1 MTSTNPFPGPNMKKS
16 QNNYV
21 PPTLDEEERNRIL
34 MEQMPQVRYI
44 ARHIH
49 DRLPQHVPIEDLVH
63 AGVLGLMD
71 ALTRY
76 DEGRQVQ
83 FKTYAKFRIR
93 GAILDSL
100 RELDWSPR
108 DLRRKARQI
117 ESVSARLS
125 HELGRAPS
133 EQEIA
138 AELNLSL
145 DSFQHLL
152 AELDGLDLGSFHIE
166 SGDREHDDDL
176 CEYLPGNPEESPYFL
191 TMKSELHAY
200 LVRAIQE
207 LSEKEQQVLSLYY
220 YEELTMKE
228 AGAVLGV
235 GESRVSQIHSLA
247 LLRLRTRL
255 QALLAGKQMPPQLA
269 EQAILSTLEGTWKKY

>member
-1 MTSTNPFPGPNMKKS
+1 MTNS
-16 QNNYV
+16 QGNYT
-21 PPTLDEEERNRIL
+21 PPPLDEEVRNRIL
-34 MEQMPQVRYI
+34 LEQMPQVRYL

-49 DRLPQHVPIEDLVH
+49 DRLPQHVPIEDLIH

-71 ALTRY
+71 ALTKY
-76 DEGRQVQ
+76 DEARQVQ

-108 DLRRKARQI
+108 DLRRKARLI
-117 ESVSARLS
+117 EVASARLS
-125 HELGRAPS
+125 HELGRSAT

-138 AELNLSL
+138 AELGITLE
-145 DSFQHLL
+145 SFQHLL
-152 AELDGLDLGSFHIE
+152 GDLEGLDIGSFHIE
-166 SGDREHDDDL
+166 ATGKEQDDDL
-176 CEYLPGNPEESPYFL
+176 CEYLPGNPDESPYYL
-191 TMKSELHAY
+191 TMKSELNQF
-200 LVRAIQE
+200 LIRAVEE

-228 AGAVLGV
+228 TGAVLGI

-255 QALLAGKQMPPQLA
+255 QSMLSGKQMPPQLA
-269 EQAILSTLEGTWKKY
+269 GQAIRSALEGTWKKY

>member
-1 MTSTNPFPGPNMKKS
+1 MTNAQS
-16 QNNYV
+16 NYA
-21 PPTLDEEERNRIL
+21 PPPLDEEVRNRIL
-34 MEQMPQVRYI
+34 MEQMSQVRYI

-49 DRLPQHVPIEDLVH
+49 DRLPQHVPMEDLVH

-71 ALTRY
+71 ALTKY
-76 DEGRQVQ
+76 DEARQVQ

-108 DLRRKARQI
+108 DLRRKARLI
-117 ESVSARLS
+117 EVVSARLS
-125 HELGRAPS
+125 HELGRSAT

-138 AELNLSL
+138 SDLGLTL

-152 AELDGLDLGSFHIE
+152 GELDGLDLGSFHVE
-166 SGDREHDDDL
+166 SSDKDHDDDI
-176 CEYLPGNPEESPYFL
+176 CEYLPGDPEESPYFL
-191 TMKSELHAY
+191 TMKSELRQF
-200 LVRAIQE
+200 LITAIEE

-228 AGAVLGV
+228 TGAVLGV

-255 QALLAGKQMPPQLA
+255 QSMLAGKQMPPHLA
-269 EQAILSTLEGTWKKY
+269 EQAVRTALEGAWKKY

>member
-1 MTSTNPFPGPNMKKS
+1 MTNS
-16 QNNYV
+16 QSNYTA
-21 PPTLDEEERNRIL
+21 PPLDEEVRNRIL
-34 MEQMPQVRYI
+34 MEQMTQVRYI

-49 DRLPQHVPIEDLVH
+49 DRLPQHVPIEDLIH

-71 ALTRY
+71 ALTKY
-76 DEGRQVQ
+76 DETRQVQ

-108 DLRRKARQI
+108 DLRRKARLV
-117 ESVSARLS
+117 EVASASLRQ
-125 HELGRAPS
+125 ELGRSAS

-138 AELNLSL
+138 AKLGLKLE
-145 DSFQHLL
+145 SFQHLL
-152 AELDGLDLGSFHIE
+152 GELEGLNLGSFHVE
-166 SGDREHDDDL
+166 SNDSDRDEDL
-176 CEYLPGNPEESPYFL
+176 CEYLPGNPEESPYYL
-191 TMKSELHAY
+191 TMKSEIRQFLT
-200 LVRAIQE
+200 RAIGE
-207 LSEKEQQVLSLYY
+207 LSDKEQQVLSLYY

-228 AGAVLGV
+228 TGAVLGV

-255 QALLAGKQMPPQLA
+255 QSLLAGKQMPPHLA
-269 EQAILSTLEGTWKKY
+269 EQAVRTAMEGAWKKY

>member
-1 MTSTNPFPGPNMKKS
+1 MKNPQG
-16 QNNYV
+16 NYA
-21 PPTLDEEERNRIL
+21 PPPLDEEVRNRIL

-49 DRLPQHVPIEDLVH
+49 DRLPQHVSIEDLVH

-71 ALTRY
+71 ALSKY
-76 DEGRQVQ
+76 DEARQVQ

-108 DLRRKARQI
+108 DLRRKARMI
-117 ESVSARLS
+117 ETVSARLS
-125 HELGRAPS
+125 HTLGRSATEQELACELG
-133 EQEIA
+133 
-138 AELNLSL
+138 LSL
-145 DSFQHLL
+145 EAFQLL
-152 AELDGLDLGSFHIE
+152 LGELEGLDLGSFHIE
-166 SGDREHDDDL
+166 SNDRDQDDDL
-176 CEYLPGNPEESPYFL
+176 CEYLPGNPEESPYYL
-191 TMKSELHAY
+191 TMKSELRQF
-200 LVRAIQE
+200 LSKAIEE

-228 AGAVLGV
+228 TGAVLGV

-247 LLRLRTRL
+247 LLRLRVRL
-255 QALLAGKQMPPQLA
+255 ETLLSGKQISPHLA
-269 EQAILSTLEGTWKKY
+269 ETAVRSALEGAWTKY

>member
-1 MTSTNPFPGPNMKKS
+1 MKKP
-16 QNNYV
+16 QDNYV
-21 PPTLDEEERNRIL
+21 PPPLEEEVRNRIL

-71 ALTRY
+71 ALQKY
-76 DEGRQVQ
+76 DEARQVQ
-83 FKTYAKFRIR
+83 FRTYAKFRIR

-108 DLRRKARQI
+108 DLRRKARLI
-117 ESVSARLS
+117 ETTSARLS
-125 HELGRAPS
+125 HELGRAAT

-138 AELNLSL
+138 TGLGLTLE
-145 DSFQHLL
+145 SFQHLL
-152 AELDGLDLGSFHIE
+152 GELEGLDLGSFHVE
-166 SGDREHDDDL
+166 NSGSDQDDDL

-191 TMKSELHAY
+191 TMKSELHTL
-200 LVRAIQE
+200 LVRAIDE
-207 LSEKEQQVLSLYY
+207 LSEKERCVLSLYY

-228 AGAVLGV
+228 VGAVLGI

-255 QALLAGKQMPPQLA
+255 QSLLAGRQMPPHIA
-269 EQAILSTLEGTWKKY
+269 EQAVRNALEGAWKKY

>member
-1 MTSTNPFPGPNMKKS
+1 MKNPQPCYS
-16 QNNYV
+16 
-21 PPTLDEEERNRIL
+21 PPTLDEEVRNRIL
-34 MEQMPQVRYI
+34 LEQMPQVRYI

-71 ALTRY
+71 ALTKY
-76 DEGRQVQ
+76 DEARQVQ

-108 DLRRKARQI
+108 DLRRKARLV
-117 ESVSARLS
+117 EMTSGRLS
-125 HELGRAPS
+125 QELGRSAT

-138 AELNLSL
+138 SELDLTL

-152 AELDGLDLGSFHIE
+152 SELEGLDLGSFHVE
-166 SGDREHDDDL
+166 NNEKDHDDDL

-191 TMKSELHAY
+191 TMKSELHGF
-200 LVRAIQE
+200 LVRAIEE

-228 AGAVLGV
+228 TGAVLGV

-247 LLRLRTRL
+247 LLRLRARP
-255 QALLAGKQMPPQLA
+255 QSLLAGKQMPPHLA
-269 EQAILSTLEGTWKKY
+269 AQAIRSTLENVWKKY

>member
-1 MTSTNPFPGPNMKKS
+1 MKKL
-16 QNNYV
+16 QNNYEA
-21 PPTLDEEERNRIL
+21 PTIDEEARNRIL
-34 MEQMPQVRYI
+34 LEQMPQVRYI

-49 DRLPQHVPIEDLVH
+49 DRLPQHVPIDDLVH

-71 ALTRY
+71 ALTKY

-117 ESVSARLS
+117 ETAAARIS
-125 HELGRAPS
+125 HELGRSAT

-138 AELNLSL
+138 TELGFTLEA
-145 DSFQHLL
+145 FQLL
-152 AELDGLDLGSFHIE
+152 LGELQGLDLGSFHIA
-166 SGDREHDDDL
+166 GADKDHDDDL
-176 CEYLPGNPEESPYFL
+176 CEYLPGNPEESPFFL
-191 TMKSELHAY
+191 TMKSELHA
-200 LVRAIQE
+200 LLIRAIEE

-228 AGAVLGV
+228 TGAVLGV
-235 GESRVSQIHSLA
+235 GESRVSQIHPLA

-255 QALLAGKQMPPQLA
+255 ETQLAGKKISPHLA
-269 EQAILSTLEGTWKKY
+269 GQAVRTALEGAWKRY

>member
-1 MTSTNPFPGPNMKKS
+1 MKKP
-16 QNNYV
+16 QGNYE
-21 PPTLDEEERNRIL
+21 PPTLDEEVRNRIL

-49 DRLPQHVPIEDLVH
+49 DRLPPQVPLEDLVH

-71 ALTRY
+71 ALTKY
-76 DEGRQVQ
+76 DEARQVQ
-83 FKTYAKFRIR
+83 FNTYAKFRIR

-108 DLRRKARQI
+108 DLRRKARQV
-117 ESVSARLS
+117 ETAAARIS
-125 HELGRAPS
+125 HELGRAATEP
-133 EQEIA
+133 EIA
-138 AELNLSL
+138 AELGFSL
-145 DSFQHLL
+145 QSFQHLL
-152 AELDGLDLGSFHIE
+152 GELEGLDLGSFHIE
-166 SGDREHDDDL
+166 GGDKDHDDDL

-191 TMKSELHAY
+191 TMKSELHGLLAG
-200 LVRAIQE
+200 AIEE
-207 LSEKEQQVLSLYY
+207 LSEKERQVLSLYY

-228 AGAVLGV
+228 TGAVLGV

-255 QALLAGKQMPPQLA
+255 QTLLAGKQMPPHIPNQSVRTA
-269 EQAILSTLEGTWKKY
+269 MEGAWKSC

>member
-1 MTSTNPFPGPNMKKS
+1 MKNATRK
-16 QNNYV
+16 YA
-21 PPTLDEEERNRIL
+21 TALDEEVRNRIL

-71 ALTRY
+71 ALTKY
-76 DEGRQVQ
+76 DEARQVQ

-108 DLRRKARQI
+108 DLRRKARQVETAAGRI
-117 ESVSARLS
+117 S
-125 HELGRAPS
+125 HALGRSAT

-138 AELNLSL
+138 SELGLTLEN
-145 DSFQHLL
+145 FQHLL
-152 AELDGLDLGSFHIE
+152 GELDGLDLGSFHVE
-166 SGDREHDDDL
+166 SGDQDHDTDL

-191 TMKSELHAY
+191 TMRSEVHTL
-200 LVRAIQE
+200 LVGAIEE
-207 LSEKEQQVLSLYY
+207 LSEKEKQVLSLYY

-228 AGAVLGV
+228 TGAVLGV

-255 QALLAGKQMPPQLA
+255 QSLLADKQMPPHLA
-269 EQAILSTLEGTWKKY
+269 EQAVRGTLEGAWKKY

>member
-1 MTSTNPFPGPNMKKS
+1 MNP
-16 QNNYV
+16 QNSYET
-21 PPTLDEEERNRIL
+21 PPLDEEVRNRIL

-44 ARHIH
+44 ARQIH
-49 DRLPQHVPIEDLVH
+49 DRLPQHVPVDDLVH
-63 AGVLGLMD
+63 AGILGLMD
-71 ALTRY
+71 ALTKY
-76 DEGRQVQ
+76 DESRQVQ

-108 DLRRKARQI
+108 DLRRKARLI
-117 ESVSARLS
+117 EQASARLGQ
-125 HELGRAPS
+125 ELGRSAS

-138 AELNLSL
+138 SELGLTL

-152 AELDGLDLGSFHIE
+152 GELEGLDLGSFHIE
-166 SGDREHDDDL
+166 SGDKDQDDDI

-191 TMKSELHAY
+191 TMKSELHQL
-200 LVRAIQE
+200 LVRAIE
-207 LSEKEQQVLSLYY
+207 GLSEKEQQVLSLYY

-228 AGAVLGV
+228 TGAALGV

-255 QALLAGKQMPPQLA
+255 QSLLAGKQMPPHLA
-269 EQAILSTLEGTWKKY
+269 DQAVRTAMEGAWKKY

>member
-1 MTSTNPFPGPNMKKS
+1 MKNS
-16 QNNYV
+16 QANYA
-21 PPTLDEEERNRIL
+21 PPPLDEELRNRIL

-71 ALTRY
+71 ALTKY
-76 DEGRQVQ
+76 DEARQVQ

-108 DLRRKARQI
+108 DLRRKARLI
-117 ESVSARLS
+117 EVATARLS
-125 HELGRAPS
+125 HELGRTAT
-133 EQEIA
+133 EQELA
-138 AELNLSL
+138 TELGLTL
-145 DSFQHLL
+145 DSFQRLL
-152 AELDGLDLGSFHIE
+152 GELEGLDLGSFHIE
-166 SGDREHDDDL
+166 GGDSDHDDDL
-176 CEYLPGNPEESPYFL
+176 CEYLPGNPEESPYYL
-191 TMKSELHAY
+191 TMKSELHQF
-200 LVRAIQE
+200 LCRAIEE
-207 LSEKEQQVLSLYY
+207 LTEKERQVLSLYY

-255 QALLAGKQMPPQLA
+255 QSMLTTRQIAPHLAD
-269 EQAILSTLEGTWKKY
+269 QAVRTALEGAWKKY

>member
-1 MTSTNPFPGPNMKKS
+1 MKNSQRSYTSPA
-16 QNNYV
+16 
-21 PPTLDEEERNRIL
+21 LDEEVRNRIL
-34 MEQMPQVRYI
+34 IEQMPQVRYI

-71 ALTRY
+71 ALTKY
-76 DEGRQVQ
+76 DEARQVQ

-108 DLRRKARQI
+108 DLRRKSRLV
-117 ESVSARLS
+117 ESTTARLS
-125 HELGRAPS
+125 HELGRSAT

-138 AELNLSL
+138 AELGLTL
-145 DSFQHLL
+145 ESFQHLL
-152 AELDGLDLGSFHIE
+152 GELEGLDLGSFRSE
-166 SGDREHDDDL
+166 GSDQDHDDDL
-176 CEYLPGNPEESPYFL
+176 CEYLPGNPEENPYFL
-191 TMKSELHAY
+191 TMRSELHGL
-200 LVRAIQE
+200 LVRAIEE
-207 LSEKEQQVLSLYY
+207 LSEKEKQVLSLYY

-228 AGAVLGV
+228 TGAVLGV

-247 LLRLRTRL
+247 LLRLRDRL
-255 QALLAGKQMPPQLA
+255 QSLLSSRQIPPHLA
-269 EQAILSTLEGTWKKY
+269 DQAVRSTLENAWKKY

>member
-1 MTSTNPFPGPNMKKS
+1 MSKTKS
-16 QNNYV
+16 NTLSATKRSSAGYA
-21 PPTLDEEERNRIL
+21 PPPLDEELRNRIL

-71 ALTRY
+71 ALTKY
-76 DEGRQVQ
+76 DDARQVQ

-100 RELDWSPR
+100 RELDWGPR
-108 DLRRKARQI
+108 DLRRKARLI
-117 ESVSARLS
+117 EATAARLS
-125 HELGRAPS
+125 HELGRSAA

-138 AELNLSL
+138 EELGL
-145 DSFQHLL
+145 DLESFQRLL
-152 AELDGLDLGSFHIE
+152 GELDGLDLGSFHME
-166 SGDREHDDDL
+166 NGEHDEDL
-176 CEYLPGNPEESPYFL
+176 CEYLPGDPEESPFL
-191 TMKSELHAY
+191 LAMKSEMRAMLA
-200 LVRAIQE
+200 RAIGE
-207 LSEKEQQVLSLYY
+207 LSEQEQRVLSLYY

-247 LLRLRTRL
+247 VLRLRQRL
-255 QALLAGKQMPPQLA
+255 KALLGAEQMPAHLA
-269 EQAILSTLEGTWKKY
+269 GQAVRAELEGSWKKC

>member
-1 MTSTNPFPGPNMKKS
+1 MKNPQS
-16 QNNYV
+16 NYA
-21 PPTLDEEERNRIL
+21 PPPLEEEVRNRIL

-49 DRLPQHVPIEDLVH
+49 DRLPQHVSIEDLIH

-71 ALTRY
+71 ALSKY
-76 DEGRQVQ
+76 DEARQVQ

-108 DLRRKARQI
+108 DLRRKARMI
-117 ESVSARLS
+117 EVATSRLN
-125 HELGRAPS
+125 HELGRAAT
-133 EQEIA
+133 EQELA
-138 AELNLSL
+138 NDLGLTL
-145 DSFQHLL
+145 DAFQRLL
-152 AELDGLDLGSFHIE
+152 GELDGLDLGSFHME
-166 SGDREHDDDL
+166 SNDRDQDDDL
-176 CEYLPGNPEESPYFL
+176 CEYLPGNPEESPYYL
-191 TMKSELHAY
+191 TMKSELNQF
-200 LVRAIQE
+200 LTRAIEE

-228 AGAVLGV
+228 TGAVLGV

-247 LLRLRTRL
+247 LLRLRMRL
-255 QALLAGKQMPPQLA
+255 QTLLAGKEISPHLA
-269 EQAILSTLEGTWKKY
+269 EQAVRSALEGAWKRY